1 MPSPVAKGRRAC
13 AGAQNIFYDY
23 FITPRVA
30 FLSRAVIEAWC
41 AKHGARVALYDEN
54 RAANVH
60 SFRLVKDF
68 KRDDGAVSP

>member
-1 MPSPVAKGRRAC
+1 LERGRLTWP
-13 AGAQNIFYDY
+13 GAQNLFYDY

-30 FLSRAVIEAWC
+30 FLPRAIIEEWC

-68 KRDDGAVSP
+68 KRDDGPEST